1 MSDRGFA
8 LSISARVI
16 PAGSSKHDI
25 DASTPK
31 NHRHEQ
37 LSAAY
42 LSQDGT
48 IAFYPATDSAAGVP
62 RLFVRLP
69 SRAGSSYPTYTP
81 SLSFTQ
87 GFLLGQLSIAL
98 LIFFFI
104 KFFIFGEP
112 PSADDRA
119 VHLSSLRRARTL
131 AHQSSLHQRTRS
143 NSTNT
148 NGTSNN
154 AKPLSLNH
162 KHSRSGIIRNAAN
175 TGGPSIATILAKTY
189 YNVKGHQ
196 PESLDWFN
204 VLIAQTIAQFRA
216 DARQDGAVL
225 TSLTEVLNSGS
236 KPPWLGEIKVS
247 EIALGDEY
255 PIFSNCRVMPAED
268 GFWAGSGS
276 GGIPGAEE
284 GRLQARMDVDL
295 SDVITLG
302 IETTLVLNWPK
313 PLAAVLPVAL
323 AVSVV
328 RFSGTL
334 ALSFIPSSTPPS
346 TTANTPGAE
355 DGPRSIPSSGTPPHR
370 PTTLA
375 FTFLDD
381 YRLDL
386 SVRSLV
392 GSRSRLQDVP
402 KIAQL
407 IESRVHA
414 WFDERA
420 VEPRFQQIV
429 LPSLWPRKK
438 NTRGGEEG
446 DLGDASDDDAVDETA
461 DLPPSLSDDHI
472 HSSPGN
478 SSTVG
483 GARTRPSS
491 FIPPTTA
498 PPGSLEA
505 RYEAEGAKLREAE
518 IKAGERKRSRS
529 KEQVGEGRS
538 RSKDQ
543 AEGVRWRGG
552 VTAQAGHLR
561 EASRTANRGS
571 GEWSGQKGMP
581 GAMPGG

>member
-1 MSDRGFA
+1 MAQVPTPVPQPVSQ
-8 LSISARVI
+8 
-16 PAGSSKHDI
+16 GS
-25 DASTPK
+25 T
-31 NHRHEQ
+31 
-37 LSAAY
+37 
-42 LSQDGT
+42 
-48 IAFYPATDSAAGVP
+48 
-62 RLFVRLP
+62 
-69 SRAGSSYPTYTP
+69 
-81 SLSFTQ
+81 LSFTQ

-98 LIFFFI
+98 IIFVFI
-104 KFFIFGEP
+104 KFFIFGEL

-131 AHQSSLHQRTRS
+131 AHQYSLHQRTRS
-143 NSTNT
+143 NSTT
-148 NGTSNN
+148 N
-154 AKPLSLNH
+154 PLRPKS
-162 KHSRSGIIRNAAN
+162 SRNIIREAAGA
-175 TGGPSIATILAKTY
+175 GGPSVGAILAKTY

-204 VLIAQTIAQFRA
+204 VLIAQTIAQLRD

-225 TSLTEVLNSGS
+225 TSLTDVLNTGS
-236 KPPWLGEIKVS
+236 KPSFLGEIKVT
-247 EIALGDEY
+247 EIALGDEF
-255 PIFSNCRVMPAED
+255 PIFSNCRVMPAEE
-268 GFWAGSGS
+268 GFLSTGGS
-276 GGIPGAEE
+276 GGISGTEE

-295 SDVITLG
+295 SDIITLG

-313 PLAAVLPVAL
+313 ERVAILPVAL

-334 ALSFIPSSTPPS
+334 AVSFIPSSSPPS
-346 TTANTPGAE
+346 TPAAE
-355 DGPRSIPSSGTPPHR
+355 DERPPSANGSERSTPRR

-446 DLGDASDDDAVDETA
+446 DTETGADDEGGDSTSPPDTVPIPERDREGRLTS
-461 DLPPSLSDDHI
+461 LPQD
-472 HSSPGN
+472 
-478 SSTVG
+478 
-483 GARTRPSS
+483 
-491 FIPPTTA
+491 
-498 PPGSLEA
+498 SLEA
-505 RYEAEGAKLREAE
+505 RIEAEGQKLREAE
-518 IKAGERKRSRS
+518 IRAGERSRSR
-529 KEQVGEGRS
+529 GE
-538 RSKDQ
+538 
-543 AEGVRWRGG
+543 ATEGVRWRGE
-552 VTAQAGHLR
+552 HLKEQGR
-561 EASRTANRGS
+561 PTSQLDRG
-571 GEWSGQKGMP
+571 WS
-581 GAMPGG
+581 ARDVSERMPGGIPR